1 MPPSSGSISYGATC
15 IIAISTAETSA
26 AIVKQVNA
34 HSKWWFA
41 TNGAAATGP
50 TTRVR
55 LFAADWSDTA
65 LGMSAAGTAFEAS
78 AKLAGPANAKLVPRP
93 RPSAST
99 IGGVIQPD
107 AVNTASVQVSA
118 ATAP

>member
-1 MPPSSGSISYGATC
+1 M
-15 IIAISTAETSA
+15 IAISAAETIA
-26 AIVKQVNA
+26 ETVKHVNA

-65 LGMSAAGTAFEAS
+65 LGMSAAGTALDAS
-78 AKLAGPANAKLVPRP
+78 AKLAGPANAKLVPSP
-93 RPSAST
+93 RASAST
-99 IGGVIQPD
+99 IDGVIQPS
-107 AVNTASVQVSA
+107 AVNTASVHVSA
-118 ATAP
+118 ATMA